1 MLLTISSK
9 DWTATRI
16 MVWRNIISE
25 DRRPHAAESKSHYPQ
40 QCHERASHSRQKE
53 LLQIFYPWLGNG
65 HKMILIHFIR
75 SLWRPQ
81 KSIKMGDG
89 DDIDSIKEGVNYCC
103 PNGAGCVH
111 QGRSEDQN
119 DYGFDKAVSYLELYQ
134 ASRIRTRL
142 RWKVLDDEGEIQS
155 NRTTKNSSKPIF

>member
-9 DWTATRI
+9 YWMATRI

-25 DRRPHAAESKSHYPQ
+25 DRRPHAAESKSHYPRQ
-40 QCHERASHSRQKE
+40 FLERASNSRQKE
-53 LLQIFYPWLGNG
+53 LLQIFYPWLGYG

-81 KSIKMGDG
+81 ESIKM
-89 DDIDSIKEGVNYCC
+89 
-103 PNGAGCVH
+103 AGCFH
-111 QGRSEDQN
+111 QRRSEDQN

-134 ASRIRTRL
+134 ASHIRTRL
-142 RWKVLDDEGEIQS
+142 RWKVLDDKGEIQS
-155 NRTTKNSSKPIF
+155 NRTTKNSSKSIS